1 MNGVLWICH
10 IDKGSRLKL
19 VRVWYFDAEELSD
32 TASNHGPDSSR
43 LMLPDR
49 WTIVVFM
56 EPNVRAVSLY
66 NLFHD
71 KTYWIPPFQRG
82 YAWESEQV
90 SDLFEDLEDFFEEEA
105 SNNTPYILGQVIVS
119 EADLRAQEDGYR
131 WSLIDGQQR
140 TTTLTLL
147 FAALKKRVE
156 AIVNNPDFV
165 NDAWRDAEHDLRNMV
180 AFSPKP
186 GRARVPRL
194 SSPYADSDETIE
206 ALIVGAAPPPATSQS
221 VERLSTAYDEL
232 LSRIESYFPDEERH
246 RLLEFISVLMNRV
259 FVVRLEVQSTSDA
272 LVVFERINNRGMAL
286 DVADLLKN
294 LLFQNASEAEYVEIS
309 RLWQQTLT
317 ELHKI
322 KQKRIASMAYLLR
335 AIALR
340 DGQNVAQ
347 NKVREFWQE
356 KLEDGNISAR
366 ELARQLS
373 QEAKVLVSITKG
385 LNHSGA
391 KSEVVAGSHYLRF
404 IQHVPILLQ
413 AWHLGDRTYSLVCEY
428 LEDRVILSILS
439 NERNS
444 GFERYVPEL
453 MKQLGELTP
462 DSGRADVVAAFRR
475 AESKETIQE
484 FVARARLGVSNL
496 SYDKASGRNRIRYVL
511 ARITRV
517 AQRDAG
523 LVVPEWEIL
532 LKKQPANSNNGFHLD
547 HIYPQSLDGGPARK
561 HLIGNLAIITAPFNQ
576 GLGDKLPGNPQ
587 KREAYSESGMLI
599 AKAISAESINED
611 APIAVR
617 RVLNEMREKIVQ
629 SGASIGVKID
639 MGQFMDEWSEESVAA
654 LGEAYWRAFEN
665 SLVITGD

>member
-1 MNGVLWICH
+1 VIGMAAQA
-10 IDKGSRLKL
+10 DS
-19 VRVWYFDAEELSD
+19 
-32 TASNHGPDSSR
+32 SNHGKTHALVSF
-43 LMLPDR
+43 L
-49 WTIVVFM
+49 M

-82 YAWESEQV
+82 YAWETEQV
-90 SDLFEDLEDFFEEEA
+90 SDLFDDLEDFFEDEY

-119 EADLRAQEDGYR
+119 DADPRAQEDGYR

-156 AIVNNPDFV
+156 LIVNNPEFV

-206 ALIVGAAPPPATSQS
+206 ALIVGAAPPPASNQS

-232 LSRIESYFPDEERH
+232 LARIESFFPDDERH

-294 LLFQNASEAEYVEIS
+294 LLFQNASEAEYAEIS
-309 RLWQQTLT
+309 RLWQQTLV

-347 NKVREFWQE
+347 NKVREFWQQ
-356 KLEDGNISAR
+356 KLEDGLISAR

-385 LNHSGA
+385 LNHAGS
-391 KSEVVAGSHYLRF
+391 KSEVSAGSHYLRF

-413 AWHLGDRTYSLVCEY
+413 AWHLGDRTYNLICEF
-428 LEDRVILSILS
+428 LEDRVILSVLS

-444 GFERYVPEL
+444 GFERYVPDL
-453 MKQLGELTP
+453 MKQLSALTP
-462 DSGRADVVAAFRR
+462 QSGREEVLAAFRR
-475 AESKETIQE
+475 AEDKETIKE
-484 FVARARLGVSNL
+484 FVARARLGVLNL
-496 SYDKASGRNRIRYVL
+496 SYDKSSGRNRIRYVL

-517 AQRDAG
+517 AQKEAG
-523 LVVPEWEIL
+523 LVVPDWETL
-532 LKKQPANSNNGFHLD
+532 LKRQPANGNNGFHLD
-547 HIYPQSLDGGPARK
+547 HIYPQSLDAGPTRK
-561 HLIGNLAIITAPFNQ
+561 HLIGNLVLITAPFNQ

-587 KREAYSESGMLI
+587 KREAYVESGMLI
-599 AKAISAESINED
+599 PKAIAADSINGD
-611 APIAVR
+611 APQAVQ
-617 RVLNEMREKIVQ
+617 RVLSDMRNRIVE
-629 SGASIGVKID
+629 SGSSLGID
-639 MGQFMDEWSEESVAA
+639 ISDIGQFMYEWSDETVSA
-654 LGEAYWRAFEN
+654 LGEAYWRTLEGT
-665 SLVITGD
+665 LVIVKD